1 MPVRLSKLITV
12 AKWMI
17 SVQWQHYYIG
27 RQY

>member
-1 MPVRLSKLITV
+1 V

-17 SVQWQHYYIG
+17 SVQWQHYCTG